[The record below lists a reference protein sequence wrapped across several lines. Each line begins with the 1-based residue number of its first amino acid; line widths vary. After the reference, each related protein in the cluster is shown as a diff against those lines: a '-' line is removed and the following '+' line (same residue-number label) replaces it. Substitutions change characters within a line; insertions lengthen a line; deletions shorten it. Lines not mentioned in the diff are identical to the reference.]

1 MTDPMAALR
10 ARVSNP
16 HGDDDRHDEDEHG
29 MPVVALVLVAVTL
42 GFGAYGIVQAIREH
56 RTPPELRGDWW
67 ARFEREFRAYAA
79 RPSRPPRDRRRQRG
93 ETA

>member
-1 MTDPMAALR
+1 
-10 ARVSNP
+10 
-16 HGDDDRHDEDEHG
+16 
-29 MPVVALVLVAVTL
+29 MPVVALVLVVIAL

-67 ARFEREFRAYAA
+67 SRFEREFRAYAA
-79 RPSRPPRDRRRQRG
+79 RPPRSSRDRRRERG